1 VTIDTQTMLLIQGAV
16 VAVCSIAFMLH
27 VLGRNNRTARTW
39 TIAYISGILS
49 GLAHA
54 IWGFTADSWWA
65 VGIANAA
72 FVLTMAALWV
82 GCRQFNNRP
91 SLLWVAL
98 TATGVTAVA
107 ALLEGPAGGDWA
119 GAEVTFV
126 MLAAFAALSG
136 IETLRGLLRR
146 NYSGRVL
153 PVVFFG
159 TALFYGVRTVIFIVD
174 GPDGDIFQNYVGTPV
189 AAFVTIVLVILAT
202 ISMTVLT
209 AGATSVASATRA
221 HETQSDLPGVLGMAD
236 FEQHARNWLV
246 RARRERDDLALVTM
260 DVANLEHMNTA
271 FGRDY
276 GDDAIR
282 AVARISL
289 EYLPSAALVGYG
301 HGKRFTILTTAPGVG
316 DASIVAERVHTA
328 LVETPIDPVEGI
340 RAVATCGLS
349 TTRESG
355 YDYAALRASSLRAVA
370 EANQVGAGTIR
381 RAEGTVPAAT
391 P

>member
-16 VAVCSIAFMLH
+16 VAVCSVSFMLH
-27 VLGRNNRTARTW
+27 VLSRNSRTGRTW

-54 IWGFTADSWWA
+54 IWGFTDNSWWA
-65 VGIANAA
+65 VGIGNAA

-98 TATGVTAVA
+98 AATGVTALA

-119 GAEVTFV
+119 GAAITFV
-126 MLAAFAALSG
+126 MLASFAALSG

-146 NYSGRVL
+146 NHSGRVL

-159 TALFYGVRTVIFIVD
+159 TALFYGVRTVIFLVD
-174 GPDGDIFQNYVGTPV
+174 GPDGVIFQDYVGTPV

-202 ISMTVLT
+202 ISMTVLN
-209 AGATSVASATRA
+209 AGASSVASVTHAGDSP
-221 HETQSDLPGVLGMAD
+221 SDLPGVLGMAA

-246 RARRERDDLALVTM
+246 RARRERDDLVLVTM

-276 GDDAIR
+276 GDEAIR
-282 AVARISL
+282 SVARICL

-316 DASIVAERVHTA
+316 DASIVAERLHTA

-355 YDYAALRASSLRAVA
+355 YDFAVLRSSSLRAVS

-381 RAEGTVPAAT
+381 RAEGTMTAA